1 MEQIF
6 IISKE
11 VKFNL
16 SFDFC
21 TFKLKM
27 KPCISFL
34 IQISEKNIL

>member
-16 SFDFC
+16 SFEFC
-21 TFKLKM
+21 TFKIKKAHLSLFQ
-27 KPCISFL
+27 PH
-34 IQISEKNIL
+34 